1 MSTPFVQ
8 KSLLAILLIMLIG
21 YLATALETVGPGE
34 VVVVRRLGRT
44 VEPPWTAGLHVGLPK
59 GFEHRV
65 KLRIDEVRRLPIGT
79 ARETENSAISGRGEY
94 LTADRNLARVGAII
108 QFRVN
113 EPVAY
118 VLNAADHETVLGAL
132 AERALSRACSQF
144 EIDDVLRNSRQQLS
158 DALLATLARDC
169 ESLSLGIGLLSVN
182 VVEARPPE
190 EVVSEFSDAQAAVS
204 DRERRATEAVTE
216 AERIALNARA
226 RALKIEDLASTQA
239 VQTRNNARSRAERF
253 LAILGQNSG
262 DTPST
267 RQRLYQEAL
276 QRGFQRL
283 GKRVLLEPGQPI
295 DLSILGGR

>member
-108 QFRVN
+108 QF
-113 EPVAY
+113 
-118 VLNAADHETVLGAL
+118 HETVLGAL

-144 EIDDVLRNSRQQLS
+144 EIDDVLRNRRQQLS